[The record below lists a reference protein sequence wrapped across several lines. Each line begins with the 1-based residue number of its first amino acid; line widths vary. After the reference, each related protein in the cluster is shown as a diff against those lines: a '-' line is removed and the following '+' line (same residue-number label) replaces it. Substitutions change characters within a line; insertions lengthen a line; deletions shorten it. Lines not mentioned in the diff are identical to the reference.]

1 MDDYLDI
8 SLHGNNVYSFTSIS
22 LVAPVYLIMWTYNL
36 LNCLFC
42 SLWQVTIEGGANTFH
57 CPSRSFSYLGLGGA
71 AKSGLSKREQT
82 AGFSAAS
89 NLNIKLTIPGI
100 ARYAT
105 TVAQEGT
112 TDEPVEKH
120 QYQAEVL

>member
-1 MDDYLDI
+1 L
-8 SLHGNNVYSFTSIS
+8 
-22 LVAPVYLIMWTYNL
+22 AP
-36 LNCLFC
+36 
-42 SLWQVTIEGGANTFH
+42 VTIEGGANTFH
-57 CPSRSFSYLGLGGA
+57 GPSRSFSYLGLGGT

-82 AGFSAAS
+82 VGFSVAS
-89 NLNIKLTIPGI
+89 NLKIKLTIPGI

-120 QYQAEVL
+120 QYQAEVLLFLSSS